1 MDKTDKWL
9 NCAAAFL
16 NKFKEKRY
24 CWSNI
29 NCYYPMIAT
38 FPYISTVLLLKLRNA
53 KKRSCSCQLWPLPL
67 TGCFEIAQLRTT
79 TYYMLVTRL
88 KRFVSALLAI
98 LSSGLWSI
106 STVLYRPVVR
116 SVQKNFFFWH
126 RICGLNTVFS
136 KTSLAIAVPGGQ
148 NIFSLSLDY
157 GKKIK
162 LTESLKRIWMVRAKN
177 SRNII
182 LPIFKSFCSYLLGL
196 KVTLFEALL

>member
-1 MDKTDKWL
+1 
-9 NCAAAFL
+9 
-16 NKFKEKRY
+16 
-24 CWSNI
+24 
-29 NCYYPMIAT
+29 MIAT

-53 KKRSCSCQLWPLPL
+53 KKGAAVASYGPCLSL

-148 NIFSLSLDY
+148 NIFSLSLDH

-162 LTESLKRIWMVRAKN
+162 LTESLKRI
-177 SRNII
+177 
-182 LPIFKSFCSYLLGL
+182 
-196 KVTLFEALL
+196 